1 MRNKNIRD
9 RNKQYT
15 VAGYSNMEIE
25 KNRPPR
31 LFNDDG
37 GQMESKVGN
46 LLSGLYL
53 GSLQDLASGANYD
66 FFHRYLGTG

>member
-1 MRNKNIRD
+1 
-9 RNKQYT
+9 
-15 VAGYSNMEIE
+15 MEIE

-37 GQMESKVGN
+37 GRMEMKVGN

-66 FFHRYLGTG
+66 FFHWYLGTG

>member
-1 MRNKNIRD
+1 
-9 RNKQYT
+9 
-15 VAGYSNMEIE
+15 MELE
-25 KNRPPR
+25 KKKNRPPR

-37 GQMESKVGN
+37 GQMERKVGN

-66 FFHRYLGTG
+66 FFHWYLGTG